1 MFLRALNICSP
12 EYLDD
17 EIRNIFSI
25 GYRHNFKTHEIEHCF
40 CAARK
45 TFYGEKNT
53 IDCEKF
59 LSLPYHPHFED
70 VVYPLKLLGFRTAF
84 SFPFTIGRTIIRNS
98 PKHEEGIVY
107 KIPCGCNKIYVGQ
120 TGKTLG
126 KRISQ
131 HKYNV
136 ARDDPSSAINIH
148 TKNCNIPISW
158 KNASKLFS
166 SSNFTVRNII
176 EKACISY
183 TKDSNFNSSP
193 GLYRLDP
200 IVLHIFLSSVW
211 TQAVAC

>member
-1 MFLRALNICSP
+1 MILATNNNHIISAYSCHTVSVKQSSLRSMFLRALNICSP

-120 TGKTLG
+120 TGKALG
-126 KRISQ
+126 K
-131 HKYNV
+131 
-136 ARDDPSSAINIH
+136 
-148 TKNCNIPISW
+148 KN
-158 KNASKLFS
+158 FS
-166 SSNFTVRNII
+166 T
-176 EKACISY
+176 
-183 TKDSNFNSSP
+183 
-193 GLYRLDP
+193 
-200 IVLHIFLSSVW
+200 
-211 TQAVAC
+211 